1 VFRKWFIEHPS
12 SVGEDYFEHQR
23 MALSFALPMIAA
35 GCACVIHAFIPGLF
49 VRTGSRTIADLHQR
63 MVLARGKSESKA
75 ASGLGREP
83 A

>member
-1 VFRKWFIEHPS
+1 MFRKWFIEHPE

-35 GCACVIHAFIPGLF
+35 GCACLIHAFVPGLF
-49 VRTGSRTIADLHQR
+49 VRTGSRTIGDLHRR
-63 MVLARGKSESKA
+63 MVEQRGQSQDETVPRF
-75 ASGLGREP
+75 GREL